1 MTLTERTE
9 ERRTVRRGDAEVN
22 FRLRRSVRRRSVSL
36 HIDER
41 GLTVSVPWR
50 CSEQRLLTVL
60 RDAEQWVLKRLA
72 AWTQQR
78 PAPISWRTGDTLHYL
93 GRPLTLEVA
102 TTVGRPRAA
111 RLHDR
116 LLIAVRSPAEAA
128 SVQKLALK
136 WLRAAALEVFN
147 LHAVH
152 LAPRM
157 GVAVPRIFLSN
168 ARTRWGSCNTDGS
181 IRLNWRLVQA
191 HESLLEYV
199 IVHELAHLHE
209 MNHGP
214 RFWSH
219 VVRVC
224 PDHRARRAELN
235 ETGRRLL
242 LMPIP

>member
-1 MTLTERTE
+1 MKSTERTE
-9 ERRTVRRGDAEVN
+9 ERRTVRMGDAEVN

-50 CSEQRLLTVL
+50 YPEQRLLTVL

-72 AWTQQR
+72 AWTHQR
-78 PAPISWRTGDTLHYL
+78 PAPLSWRTGDQLHYL

-102 TTVGRPRAA
+102 VTVGRPRVA
-111 RLHDR
+111 RLHER
-116 LLIAVRSPAEAA
+116 LLITVPNPADAP
-128 SVQKLALK
+128 SVQKIGVK
-136 WLRAAALEVFN
+136 WLRVAALEVFTA
-147 LHAVH
+147 HSAR

-157 GVAVPRIFLSN
+157 GVALPRIFLSN
-168 ARTRWGSCNTDGS
+168 ARTRWGSCNADGS

-191 HESLLEYV
+191 HEALIEYV
-199 IVHELAHLHE
+199 IVHELAHFHE

-214 RFWSH
+214 RFWGH
-219 VVRVC
+219 VGRVC

-235 ETGRRLL
+235 EIGRRLL

>member
-1 MTLTERTE
+1 MKPVDRIE
-9 ERRTVRRGDAEVN
+9 ESRTVRLGDAEVN

-50 CSEQRLLTVL
+50 CSEQRVLTAL
-60 RDAEQWVLKRLA
+60 REAEQWVLKRLA

-78 PAPISWRTGDTLHYL
+78 PAPLTWRTGETLQYL

-102 TTVGRPRAA
+102 LSAGRPRAA

-116 LLIAVRSPAEAA
+116 LLITVPDPAHAP
-128 SVQKLALK
+128 SVQKVGVK
-136 WLRAAALEVFN
+136 WLRAAALDAFTE
-147 LHAVH
+147 HAAR
-152 LAPRM
+152 LAPSM
-157 GVAVPRIFLSN
+157 GVAAPRIFLSS
-168 ARTRWGSCNTDGS
+168 ARTRWGSCNSDGS

-191 HESLLEYV
+191 HEALIEYV
-199 IVHELAHLHE
+199 VVHELAHFHE

-214 RFWSH
+214 RFWGH

-235 ETGRRLL
+235 EVGRRLL
-242 LMPIP
+242 LMPVP